1 MRLEVENGKDGVT
14 ESMLAIADAV
24 RRGER
29 SAVSVLESCLAT
41 IRARDADINTFAF
54 LCEDVAYAAAEAV
67 DAAVARGEDPGPL
80 AGVPFGVKDLEDCRG
95 MKTTQ
100 GSVFLLDTPPKT
112 EDSIHVARLRAAGAV
127 PVGKTNASEFGMDSA
142 TSNRAYGVTRNPWD
156 LRMTPGGSSGGSSAA
171 VAAGLVPFATSTDG
185 GGSTREPAAFTN
197 LVGLKPSHGRIPKN
211 GGFSNWSVHGVLTRT
226 VAETARC
233 LDVTAGPD
241 DLDRQ
246 SLPKVGYRYED
257 VIEHLE
263 VGGLRAVF
271 SPDHGYAVVDPE
283 VVEIASAAARRLVE
297 AAGLVAADETFQPT
311 NVLRHWAA
319 ISLNGIEADF
329 TERGM
334 LPDRFDEL
342 SDKVQFL
349 LRRLRERGD
358 SADLKASW
366 NAIYQLERDVAGFF
380 RSNDLLMTPATAC
393 PPYPAD
399 QVSVD
404 LIDGRD
410 ASMSGVEP
418 FGMLANVCWN
428 PSISIPA
435 GFTAAG
441 LPVGLQIT
449 ARRHRDDIV
458 LRLARI
464 WEQTQPWSFPW

>member
-1 MRLEVENGKDGVT
+1 
-14 ESMLAIADAV
+14 
-24 RRGER
+24 
-29 SAVSVLESCLAT
+29 
-41 IRARDADINTFAF
+41 
-54 LCEDVAYAAAEAV
+54 
-67 DAAVARGEDPGPL
+67 
-80 AGVPFGVKDLEDCRG
+80 
-95 MKTTQ
+95 
-100 GSVFLLDTPPKT
+100 
-112 EDSIHVARLRAAGAV
+112 
-127 PVGKTNASEFGMDSA
+127 
-142 TSNRAYGVTRNPWD
+142 
-156 LRMTPGGSSGGSSAA
+156 
-171 VAAGLVPFATSTDG
+171 
-185 GGSTREPAAFTN
+185 
-197 LVGLKPSHGRIPKN
+197 
-211 GGFSNWSVHGVLTRT
+211 
-226 VAETARC
+226 
-233 LDVTAGPD
+233 
-241 DLDRQ
+241 
-246 SLPKVGYRYED
+246 
-257 VIEHLE
+257 
-263 VGGLRAVF
+263 
-271 SPDHGYAVVDPE
+271 
-283 VVEIASAAARRLVE
+283 
-297 AAGLVAADETFQPT
+297 
-311 NVLRHWAA
+311 VLRHWAA
-319 ISLNGIEADF
+319 ISLHGIEADF

-404 LIDGRD
+404 VIDGRD

-435 GFTAAG
+435 GFTATG